1 MDCERDSLRGCRG
14 IFWGLVWSLV
24 FWALLVGIFAL

>member
-1 MDCERDSLRGCRG
+1 MDCERDPLRAARG

-24 FWALLVGIFAL
+24 FWALLVGIFVL